1 MADLT
6 DINVPP
12 KNLGLRLK
20 LKKKKKKKTGF
31 GSGRSNEYK
40 NNIFLSLAK
49 SFNRIIHTIQNIS
62 TFFNMLL
69 NHWLF

>member
-20 LKKKKKKKTGF
+20 LKKKKKETWF
-31 GSGRSNEYK
+31 CR
-40 NNIFLSLAK
+40 
-49 SFNRIIHTIQNIS
+49 
-62 TFFNMLL
+62 
-69 NHWLF
+69 

>member
-20 LKKKKKKKTGF
+20 LKKKKKK
-31 GSGRSNEYK
+31 RDMV
-40 NNIFLSLAK
+40 L
-49 SFNRIIHTIQNIS
+49 
-62 TFFNMLL
+62 
-69 NHWLF
+69 

>member
-20 LKKKKKKKTGF
+20 LKKKKKKKKKK
-31 GSGRSNEYK
+31 RDMV
-40 NNIFLSLAK
+40 L
-49 SFNRIIHTIQNIS
+49 
-62 TFFNMLL
+62 
-69 NHWLF
+69 

>member
-20 LKKKKKKKTGF
+20 LKKKKKKKETCF
-31 GSGRSNEYK
+31 CR
-40 NNIFLSLAK
+40 
-49 SFNRIIHTIQNIS
+49 
-62 TFFNMLL
+62 
-69 NHWLF
+69 

>member
-20 LKKKKKKKTGF
+20 LKKKKKKETWF
-31 GSGRSNEYK
+31 CR
-40 NNIFLSLAK
+40 
-49 SFNRIIHTIQNIS
+49 
-62 TFFNMLL
+62 
-69 NHWLF
+69 

>member
-20 LKKKKKKKTGF
+20 LKKKKKKKK
-31 GSGRSNEYK
+31 RDMV
-40 NNIFLSLAK
+40 L
-49 SFNRIIHTIQNIS
+49 
-62 TFFNMLL
+62 
-69 NHWLF
+69 

>member
-20 LKKKKKKKTGF
+20 LKKKKKKKK
-31 GSGRSNEYK
+31 REMV
-40 NNIFLSLAK
+40 L
-49 SFNRIIHTIQNIS
+49 
-62 TFFNMLL
+62 
-69 NHWLF
+69 

>member
-20 LKKKKKKKTGF
+20 LKKKKKKK
-31 GSGRSNEYK
+31 K
-40 NNIFLSLAK
+40 C
-49 SFNRIIHTIQNIS
+49 
-62 TFFNMLL
+62 FFILKRN
-69 NHWLF
+69 

>member
-20 LKKKKKKKTGF
+20 LKKKKKKRHGFVDERAMNTKT
-31 GSGRSNEYK
+31 
-40 NNIFLSLAK
+40 I
-49 SFNRIIHTIQNIS
+49 SFCH
-62 TFFNMLL
+62 
-69 NHWLF
+69 

>member
-20 LKKKKKKKTGF
+20 LKKKKKKKET
-31 GSGRSNEYK
+31 YTK
-40 NNIFLSLAK
+40 I
-49 SFNRIIHTIQNIS
+49 
-62 TFFNMLL
+62 
-69 NHWLF
+69 

>member
-20 LKKKKKKKTGF
+20 LKKKKKKKRNGF
-31 GSGRSNEYK
+31 VDERARNTK
-40 NNIFLSLAK
+40 TI
-49 SFNRIIHTIQNIS
+49 SFCH
-62 TFFNMLL
+62 
-69 NHWLF
+69 

>member
-20 LKKKKKKKTGF
+20 LKKKKKKK
-31 GSGRSNEYK
+31 
-40 NNIFLSLAK
+40 FLFARLS
-49 SFNRIIHTIQNIS
+49 
-62 TFFNMLL
+62 M
-69 NHWLF
+69 

>member
-20 LKKKKKKKTGF
+20 LKKKKKKKTWF
-31 GSGRSNEYK
+31 CR
-40 NNIFLSLAK
+40 
-49 SFNRIIHTIQNIS
+49 
-62 TFFNMLL
+62 
-69 NHWLF
+69 

>member
-20 LKKKKKKKTGF
+20 LKKKKKKKKRHGF
-31 GSGRSNEYK
+31 VDERAMNTK
-40 NNIFLSLAK
+40 TI
-49 SFNRIIHTIQNIS
+49 SF
-62 TFFNMLL
+62 
-69 NHWLF
+69 

>member
-20 LKKKKKKKTGF
+20 LKKKKKKKRHGF
-31 GSGRSNEYK
+31 VDERAMNTK
-40 NNIFLSLAK
+40 TI
-49 SFNRIIHTIQNIS
+49 SF
-62 TFFNMLL
+62 
-69 NHWLF
+69 

>member
-20 LKKKKKKKTGF
+20 LKKKKKKKRHGF
-31 GSGRSNEYK
+31 VDERAMNTK
-40 NNIFLSLAK
+40 TI
-49 SFNRIIHTIQNIS
+49 SFCH
-62 TFFNMLL
+62 
-69 NHWLF
+69 

>member
-20 LKKKKKKKTGF
+20 LKKKKKKK
-31 GSGRSNEYK
+31 RDM
-40 NNIFLSLAK
+40 FL
-49 SFNRIIHTIQNIS
+49 
-62 TFFNMLL
+62 
-69 NHWLF
+69 